1 MLRRIIGLFLFGF
14 CFHLPLSSTAIALV
28 TLPGPQQV
36 DSKSLKSNFRHSQ
49 PSARLQL
56 KSQAA
61 AWRGATA
68 VDTLDI
74 LAIRVD
80 FRADTIPQ
88 TTGNGRFLLSPSTQY
103 TIDPPPHNR
112 EYFEAQMLA
121 LKNYYANVSGGK
133 LVVRYQVFPA
143 GSGEAYQLDQPMNYY
158 APGRRD
164 PNSDRRLTELFQ
176 DGFKKAEADAGIDF
190 SQFDSFI
197 LFHAGVG
204 EDFSE
209 QVNSTPNDIPSAFLT
224 LDDLRKNLG
233 NGDPSYRG
241 IAVRNGTFY
250 IPDGVILPETQT
262 REITGVGFVEF
273 GLLGT
278 AALMFGHQ
286 LGLPNLFNTDNGA
299 SGIGYWGL
307 MDQGSNNF
315 IGLLPA
321 SPEAWS
327 KVFLGWETPIVL
339 TKRDTTV
346 SIAAA
351 LHANSDKIYKI
362 SITDTEYFLVENRH
376 RDVNGDRV
384 AIGRDINGNRIEFHD
399 FPRQEIIAGG
409 QLGVITQIDEYDFGL
424 PFAVEG
430 NRVVPGSGILI
441 WHVDEEVIRQNYAS
455 NRVNADINRRGLDL
469 EEADGAQDIGRFY
482 SLLDPGSGS
491 ENGVPEDAWWKS
503 NPIITQ
509 FLRPGKTVEFGP
521 NTMPST
527 AANSGAQTGIVITN
541 FSEVQPVM
549 SFTVRNAFA
558 MPNFPQYAGGK
569 PNTLPPLLADLTGDG
584 KLDIVVATKTG
595 EIFAWQTDGQK
606 VIDNFD
612 AATIVQPN
620 GLAVSVS
627 QATFAILGDSLFAPP
642 VLVDLNDD
650 GSAEVLTAGR
660 DGKLRAWQARDA
672 NFDGRAD
679 LFWEF
684 DLGAPS
690 RANVVVRADS
700 GLIVCGI
707 DNGKLFGLNF
717 TGAKRWE
724 TSHNRPIR
732 GLSLWGPNLIVVA
745 FLTGGLVYLDNQ
757 GDLVTIVANAP
768 PVSAQ
773 IRSLFDAVAIADLN
787 NNGSFDFI
795 IRDGEGNLY
804 ISGLDTP
811 THLPG
816 QEKAGV
822 AVGDIN
828 RDGRK
833 EIVLVSKNQ
842 LRAYNLNGV
851 LTENFP
857 LQISTTLA
865 AKTPYPITPI
875 IADADGDGAQ
885 DVIVNGVDGNVY
897 AFRGNGTP
905 VPGFPFAMSGAG
917 LGSLAAA
924 DMDGDGKLEL
934 VGVSGNGY
942 IHVWHLP
949 SSSNK
954 ADWPMYHYDAAQTS
968 WNLTKDPTVIIEH
981 TTLMPRQLVYNYPNP
996 TEGNATTIRYRL
1008 NFDAQVQISIY
1019 DSAGDLVKELSGP
1032 GLAEADNEVVWN
1044 LNGIQSGIYLA
1055 RVEAKGTR
1063 ETSVAIIKIAVIK

>member
-1 MLRRIIGLFLFGF
+1 MIACMRRRTIGF
-14 CFHLPLSSTAIALV
+14 CLLGFCICLPWISTAAV
-28 TLPGPQQV
+28 SVPKQ
-36 DSKSLKSNFRHSQ
+36 DARKSLKSNFRHSQ

-88 TTGNGRFLLSPSTQY
+88 TTGNGRFLLAPSTQY

-112 EYFEAQMLA
+112 EYFEAQLLA

-143 GSGEAYQLDQPMNYY
+143 GSGEAYHLDQPMNYY

-164 PNSDRRLTELFQ
+164 PNSDRRLAELFQ

-190 SQFDSFI
+190 SRFDSFI

-204 EDFSE
+204 EDFAE
-209 QVNSTPNDIPSAFLT
+209 QVNSTPNDISSAFLT
-224 LDDLRKNLG
+224 IEDFRQNLG

-262 REITGVGFVEF
+262 RDVTGVGLVEF

-321 SPEAWS
+321 QPEAWS

-351 LHANSDKIYKI
+351 LHANPDKIYKI
-362 SITDTEYFLVENRH
+362 PLTDSEYFLLENRH

-384 AIGRDINGNRIEFHD
+384 AIGRDANGNRIEFHD

-424 PFAVEG
+424 PFAVEN

-441 WHVDEEVIRQNYAS
+441 WHIDEEVIRQNYAS
-455 NRVNADINRRGLDL
+455 NRVNADINRRGVDL

-482 SLLDPGSGS
+482 SLIDPGSGS
-491 ENGVPEDAWWKS
+491 ENGVPEDAWWRN
-503 NPIITQ
+503 NPVITQ
-509 FLRPGKTVEFGP
+509 FLRPGKVVEFGP
-521 NTMPST
+521 TTMPST

-549 SFTVRNAFA
+549 SFSVRNAFA
-558 MPNFPQYAGGK
+558 MPNFPQYVSGK

-584 KLDIVVATKTG
+584 KLDIVVATKAG
-595 EIFAWQTDGQK
+595 EILAWQTDGQK

-612 AATIVQPN
+612 TATIVQPN

-627 QATFAILGDSLFAPP
+627 KATFAILGDSLFAPP
-642 VLVDLNDD
+642 VLVDLNND
-650 GSAEVLTAGR
+650 GRAEVLTAGK
-660 DGKLRAWQARDA
+660 DGKLRAWRASDA

-690 RANVVVRADS
+690 RANIAVRADS
-700 GLIVCGI
+700 GLIICGAE
-707 DNGKLFGLNF
+707 NGKLFGLNF
-717 TGAKRWE
+717 NGAKRWE
-724 TSHNRPIR
+724 ALPNRPVR
-732 GLSLWGPNLIVVA
+732 GISIGGANLIVIA
-745 FLTGGLVYLDNQ
+745 PAAGGLTFSDYQGRLFNTIPNLFGIITQADN
-757 GDLVTIVANAP
+757 
-768 PVSAQ
+768 
-773 IRSLFDAVAIADLN
+773 LFDAAAMADLN
-787 NNGSFDFI
+787 NDGGFEI
-795 IRDGEGNLY
+795 IVRDGAGRLLASSFESIVN
-804 ISGLDTP
+804 
-811 THLPG
+811 LPG
-816 QEKAGV
+816 QERAGV
-822 AVGDIN
+822 AIGDIN
-828 RDGRK
+828 QDGRK

-851 LTENFP
+851 LAENFLLP
-857 LQISTTLA
+857 ISTTPS

-875 IADADGDGAQ
+875 IADADGDGVQ

-897 AFRGNGTP
+897 AYRRSGTV
-905 VPGFPFAMSGAG
+905 VPGFPLAMSGAG

-924 DMDGDGKLEL
+924 DMDGDRRLEL
-934 VGVSGNGY
+934 VGISGNGY
-942 IHVWHLP
+942 VHVWHLP
-949 SSSNK
+949 SSGNR
-954 ADWPMYHYDAAQTS
+954 ADWPMYHHDAAQTS
-968 WNLTKDPTVIIEH
+968 LNAAREVPVVVPGK
-981 TTLMPRQLVYNYPNP
+981 LMPTNLVYNYPNP
-996 TEGNATTIRYRL
+996 TDGNATTIRYRL
-1008 NFDAQVQISIY
+1008 SDDAQVKISIY
-1019 DSAGDLVKELSGP
+1019 DGAGDLVKELSGP
-1032 GLAEADNEVVWN
+1032 GLAQTDNEVVWN

-1063 ETSVAIIKIAVIK
+1063 ETSVAIIKIAVVK

>member
-1 MLRRIIGLFLFGF
+1 MIACMRRRTIGF
-14 CFHLPLSSTAIALV
+14 CLLGFSICLPWILTAFAAV
-28 TLPGPQQV
+28 PKQ
-36 DSKSLKSNFRHSQ
+36 DAHKFRRNNFRHSQ

-56 KSQAA
+56 KSRAA
-61 AWRGATA
+61 LRSETA
-68 VDTLDI
+68 IDTLDI

-88 TTGNGRFLLSPSTQY
+88 TTGNGRFLLAPSNQY

-133 LVVRYQVFPA
+133 LILRYQVFPA
-143 GSGEAYQLDQPMNYY
+143 GSGDAYHLDQPMNYY

-164 PNSDRRLTELFQ
+164 PNSDRRLAELFQ
-176 DGFKKAEADAGIDF
+176 DGFKKAEAEAGIDF
-190 SQFDSFI
+190 SQFDSFV

-204 EDFSE
+204 EDFAE
-209 QVNSTPNDIPSAFLT
+209 QINSTPNDVPSAFLT
-224 LDDLRKNLG
+224 LEDLRKNLG
-233 NGDPSYRG
+233 NGDLSYRG
-241 IAVRNGTFY
+241 IAVRNGAFF
-250 IPDGVILPETQT
+250 IPDGLILPETQT
-262 REITGVGFVEF
+262 REITGAGLVEF

-299 SGIGYWGL
+299 AGIGYWGL

-321 SPEAWS
+321 QPEAWS
-327 KVFLGWETPIVL
+327 KVFLGWETPIII
-339 TKRDTTV
+339 TARDTTV

-351 LHANSDKIYKI
+351 LHANPDKIYKI
-362 SITDTEYFLVENRH
+362 PITDSEYFLLENRH
-376 RDVNGDRV
+376 RDVSGDRV
-384 AIGRDINGNRIEFHD
+384 AIGRDSNGNRIEFHD
-399 FPRQEIIAGG
+399 FPRQEIFFGG
-409 QLGVITQIDEYDFGL
+409 QSGVITQVDEYDFGL
-424 PFAVEG
+424 PFAVDKN

-441 WHVDEEVIRQNYAS
+441 WHIDEEVIRQNYAS
-455 NRVNADINRRGLDL
+455 NRVNADINRRGVDL

-482 SLLDPGSGS
+482 SLLDPGFGS

-503 NPIITQ
+503 NPVIIEV
-509 FLRPGKTVEFGP
+509 FLKPVEFGP
-521 NTMPST
+521 NTLPST
-527 AANSGAQTGIVITN
+527 AANSGAQTGIIITN
-541 FSEVQPVM
+541 FSEIQPVM
-549 SFTVRNAFA
+549 TFSVRNAFA

-584 KLDIVVATKTG
+584 KLDIVVATKAG

-627 QATFAILGDSLFAPP
+627 RATFAILGDSLFAPP
-642 VLVDLNDD
+642 VSVDLNND
-650 GSAEVLTAGR
+650 GSAEVLTAGK
-660 DGKLRAWQARDA
+660 DGKLRAWRASDA

-679 LFWEF
+679 LLWEF
-684 DLGAPS
+684 DLGAPC
-690 RANVVVRADS
+690 RANISVRADS
-700 GLIVCGI
+700 GLIVCGLE
-707 DNGKLFGLNF
+707 NGKLVGLQF
-717 TGAKRWE
+717 DGTQRWE
-724 TSHNRPIR
+724 TSYVFPVR
-732 GLSLWGPNLIVVA
+732 GISLLSSTLFAVV
-745 FLTGGLVYLDNQ
+745 FTNGSQFLDNQ
-757 GDLVTIVANAP
+757 GRLLIMTTIDEVTP
-768 PVSAQ
+768 RPSG
-773 IRSLFDAVAIADLN
+773 LFEASAIADLD
-787 NNGSFDFI
+787 NNGFI
-795 IRDGEGNLY
+795 ELVIRDGAGNLY
-804 ISGLDTP
+804 VSGLNAP
-811 THLPG
+811 INLPG

-822 AVGDIN
+822 AIGDIN
-828 RDGRK
+828 QDGRK
-833 EIVLVSKNQ
+833 EVVLVSKNQ
-842 LRAYNLNGV
+842 LHAYNLNGV

-857 LQISTTLA
+857 LQIGTTPS

-897 AFRGNGTP
+897 AYRSNGTP
-905 VPGFPFAMSGAG
+905 VPGFPLPMSGAG

-924 DMDGDGKLEL
+924 DMDGDGRLEL

-942 IHVWHLP
+942 VHVWHLP
-949 SSSNK
+949 ASSNK
-954 ADWPMYHYDAAQTS
+954 ADWPMYHHDAAQTS
-968 WNLTKDPTVIIEH
+968 LNAARETPVVVAGK
-981 TTLMPRQLVYNYPNP
+981 LMPSNLVYNYPNP

-1008 NFDAQVQISIY
+1008 HDDAQVKISIY
-1019 DSAGDLVKELSGP
+1019 DSAGDLVKVLSGP
-1032 GLAEADNEVVWN
+1032 GLAQADNEVIWN